1 MQKVL
6 LPYSLLIFFIF
17 HCYVY
22 GQNSV
27 SGEVKNSLLEP
38 IVGAHIVIEPGNHS
52 TISNFQGRFEFP
64 NLKLGEY
71 LLSISYLGAKKY
83 WEKIKLKKEDVQLVI
98 VLDDDVLALQT
109 VVVTGNFEPRSKLSS
124 ATSISTLQGKDLMD
138 GLLRG
143 TADLLQAIPGT
154 FTDASAGEVFTKV
167 YTRGISA
174 SAEDDMGW
182 YYVSLEEDGL
192 PVSLV
197 QHSYYGPDIFYRS
210 DVFTD
215 RVEAIRGGGAAITA
229 LNAPG
234 GIYNFISKG
243 PSDVFGGEV
252 LLQGGLQGNNNPMF
266 RVDGRFGGPIGNNWF
281 FSFGGHYRKDE
292 GARNT
297 DFTFSKGGQLRFNL
311 MKKHE
316 KGFIKFYGKLLD
328 DFTNRYTGVAATQW
342 DDPIAAYGQDFNT
355 TALLMP
361 AFSVDVPDGRR
372 LSEGAIGRFDPS
384 QGVHAQDKAFGV
396 EFLQDLGM
404 DWSVRFNL
412 KYSHKSA
419 NWQTAISNAFVSLD
433 DPLAYFISGAQFPLG
448 QVVFNEV
455 VSGEELARL
464 DNSGILSG
472 ESFEYIGTGTLPYD
486 AIMGTA
492 SWLKQNKSDEWMNK
506 ITIRKMTDNHD
517 ITFGLGLGFSN
528 TSLFTQGSFGYVTY
542 EPNPRMLQVTLEN
555 PGQPMIALSDS
566 NGLSNYG
573 GLFFDNAR
581 ADVAQVAFF
590 ANDRCKLSDRLHIDI
605 GLRYESMGH
614 KGSKDQAVP
623 FEREGG
629 YDGNPITDYDN
640 GILMPSGERDSFDF
654 KYDYLSYST
663 ALNYAV
669 NDHTSIF
676 GRFSSGN
683 KAPELNYYFNNF
695 SGVPINQKGQ
705 VQEIN
710 QLEMGFKGQ
719 TNQFSVMATAFWS
732 QLRNIGI
739 ADFQFDP
746 DDGSVFYAPV
756 QFNDSRTVGIE
767 WESAY
772 TPLSY
777 LAFTFNGSLQN
788 AKATQWT
795 VYDAS
800 DSVDRSDDVIL
811 DYSGNT
817 LAFNPK
823 IMFNLGVAYNKDKW
837 NGYYRWQFM
846 GEREG
851 NVGNAFQLPAYSI
864 FNTGVGFQ
872 INNNLSAH
880 LEVTNLFNSG
890 GLANFFG
897 PNNFGASANSAT
909 ADYIQANPDA
919 SFIVVPVLPRGTYLS
934 LDYKF

>member
-1 MQKVL
+1 MPKVL
-6 LPYSLLIFFIF
+6 FPFFLFVVLLAHNRVSAQYSIRGVVEDKAGQPY
-17 HCYVY
+17 
-22 GQNSV
+22 
-27 SGEVKNSLLEP
+27 
-38 IVGAHIVIEPGNHS
+38 VGAHVKLVPGSYS
-52 TISNFQGRFEFP
+52 TTTNDQGEFELS
-64 NLKLGEY
+64 NLKSGEY
-71 LLSISYLGAKKY
+71 LLSISYLGTKGY
-83 WEKIKLKKEDVQLVI
+83 VEKIGINTDDVHVDI
-98 VLDDDVLALQT
+98 VLKDDILALRT
-109 VVVTGNFEPRSKLSS
+109 VVVTGTFEPRSKLSS
-124 ATSISTLQGKDLMD
+124 STAISTLEAD
-138 GLLRG
+138 GLKHRVLGG
-143 TADLLQAIPGT
+143 TANLLQAIPGT

-182 YYVSLEEDGL
+182 YYVSLQEDGL

-197 QHSYYGPDIFYRS
+197 QHSYYGPDIFHRTDIY
-210 DVFTD
+210 TD
-215 RVEAIRGGGAAITA
+215 RVEAIRGGSAAITA

-243 PSDVFGGEV
+243 PSDVFGGEIRI
-252 LLQGGLQGNNNPMF
+252 QGGLQGDNNPMS
-266 RVDGRFGGPIGNNWF
+266 RIDGRFGGPMGNHWF
-281 FSFGGHYRKDE
+281 FNIGGHYRKDE

-328 DFTNRYTGVAATQW
+328 DFTNRYTGVAAKNW
-342 DDPIAAYGQDFNT
+342 DDPVAAYGQDFNT

-361 AFSVDVPDGRR
+361 AFSADVPDGRR
-372 LSEGAIGRFDPS
+372 LSEGATNRFDPS

-433 DPLAYFISGAQFPLG
+433 DPLAYFISGAQFPVG
-448 QVVFNEV
+448 QVVFNDA
-455 VSGEELARL
+455 VSEEELARL

-472 ESFEYIGTGTLPYD
+472 ESFAYIGTGTLPYD

-506 ITIRKMTDNHD
+506 MTIRKLTDNHD

-555 PGQPMIALSDS
+555 PGQPVIALSDS

-590 ANDRCKLSDRLHIDI
+590 ANDRWKLSDRLHIDI

-777 LAFTFNGSLQN
+777 LAFTFNGALQN

-800 DSVDRSDDVIL
+800 DSVDRSDDVVL

-837 NGYYRWQFM
+837 NGYYRWHFM

-851 NVGNAFQLPAYSI
+851 NVANAFQLPAYSI

-880 LEVTNLFNSG
+880 LEVNNLFNSG
-890 GLANFFG
+890 GLANFYG